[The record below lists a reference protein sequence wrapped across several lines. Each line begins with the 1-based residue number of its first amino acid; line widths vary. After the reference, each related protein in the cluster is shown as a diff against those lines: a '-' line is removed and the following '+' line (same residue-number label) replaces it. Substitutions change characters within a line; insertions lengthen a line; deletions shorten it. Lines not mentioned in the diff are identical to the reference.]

1 MWVLATVSKGNNRR
15 IRSFRYVDDCQ
26 SESRTILESL
36 DVSTSLGFFGIASY
50 DFISLPGS
58 KKIFNFA
65 DTVIHLELSI

>member
-36 DVSTSLGFFGIASY
+36 DVSTNLGFFAIASFTILFRY
-50 DFISLPGS
+50 RGRRKSL
-58 KKIFNFA
+58 I
-65 DTVIHLELSI
+65 LQMR